1 MRLRR
6 AKALLWQKQN
16 DSPAPIAYIPKM
28 IHDAARKSLI
38 KLFRDS
44 LHLNDQISHADGR
57 TKDAIEEDII
67 EDFQIVSEYIQYLEV
82 WLEKNGVVVEDE
94 D

>member
-6 AKALLWQKQN
+6 AKALLWEKQ
-16 DSPAPIAYIPKM
+16 DASAAPIAYIPK
-28 IHDAARKSLI
+28 ILHDAARKSLI

-44 LHLNDQISHADGR
+44 LHLNDQATHSDPRA
-57 TKDAIEEDII
+57 KEAIEDDII
-67 EDFQIVSEYIQYLEV
+67 EDFQIVSEYIQYMEV
-82 WLEKNGVVVEDE
+82 WLEKNGVVVEE